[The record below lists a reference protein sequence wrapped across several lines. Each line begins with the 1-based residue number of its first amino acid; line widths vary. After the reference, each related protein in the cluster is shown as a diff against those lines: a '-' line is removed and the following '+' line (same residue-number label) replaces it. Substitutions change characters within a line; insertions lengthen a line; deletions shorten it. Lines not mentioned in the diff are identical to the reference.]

1 MRLVGMSDNLITR
14 RLVRSSIMRREEF
27 EMSDVDTDV
36 LRNFLSKSYQTLG
49 DILTI
54 NPEEGSNV
62 MTSVQKLVRFG
73 LLQRDWE
80 LEHKMKEDVIYA
92 ITREGKELIAKE
104 LEKLQSTIINSHQ
117 MGLSFGGLPRT
128 T

>member
-1 MRLVGMSDNLITR
+1 MRLVGMSDNLIKR

-27 EMSDVDTDV
+27 EMSDIDTDV
-36 LRNFLSKSYQTLG
+36 LRNFLSKRYQTLG

-117 MGLSFGGLPRT
+117 IGLSFGGLPGT
-128 T
+128 A